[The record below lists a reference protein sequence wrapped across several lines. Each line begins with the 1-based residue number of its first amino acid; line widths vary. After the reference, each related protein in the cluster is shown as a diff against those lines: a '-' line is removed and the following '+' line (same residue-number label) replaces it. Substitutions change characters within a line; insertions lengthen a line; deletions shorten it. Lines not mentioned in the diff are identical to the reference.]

1 MRRIP
6 KFSLL
11 HTFEA
16 AARTESF
23 SLASEELCITPSA
36 VSHQIRELEGYFG
49 RKLFVRQNRRVE
61 LTAEGR
67 RLQESLSQVF
77 ESIETACDEVRLAP
91 QEQILAIY
99 CAASFAVKWLGPR
112 LPEFVKAYPD
122 ITIRLTSGA
131 EQIDLTRTKELDV
144 VISYNEPP
152 TRKGVVLQALGQENI
167 VPMCAP
173 RLLSTDMSA
182 RQQMPE
188 LVLIESQLSRVK
200 WSNWLAL
207 NGLTLPHRPR
217 PSFDRAAMSIS
228 AAADG
233 MGVALESTRLAE
245 REITRGDLVI
255 VGADEF
261 EPVLQEIHFLSYRS
275 VEHKLH
281 KVAAFRDWL
290 LSQTELQIV

>member
-1 MRRIP
+1 
-6 KFSLL
+6 
-11 HTFEA
+11 
-16 AARTESF
+16 
-23 SLASEELCITPSA
+23 
-36 VSHQIRELEGYFG
+36 
-49 RKLFVRQNRRVE
+49 
-61 LTAEGR
+61 
-67 RLQESLSQVF
+67 LQESLSQVF

-207 NGLTLPHRPR
+207 NGLTLPNRPR

>member
-207 NGLTLPHRPR
+207 NGLTLPNRPR

-255 VGADEF
+255 VGANEF

>member
-23 SLASEELCITPSA
+23 SMASEELCITPSA
-36 VSHQIRELEGYFG
+36 VSHQIRELESYLG

-61 LTAEGR
+61 LTGEGR
-67 RLQESLSQVF
+67 RLQDSLSQVF

-122 ITIRLTSGA
+122 ITLRLTSGA

-152 TRKGVVLQALGQENI
+152 ARKGVVSQALGQEKI
-167 VPMCAP
+167 VPLCAP
-173 RLLSTDMSA
+173 SLLSPTQTA
-182 RQQMPE
+182 REQMPG
-188 LVLIESQLSRVK
+188 LVLIESQLNRVK
-200 WSNWLAL
+200 WSNWFAV
-207 NGLTLPHRPR
+207 NRLTLPAPPR

-245 REITRGDLVI
+245 REITRGDLVV
-255 VGADEF
+255 VGAEEF
-261 EPVLQEIHFLSYRS
+261 EPILQETHFLSYRS
-275 VEHKLH
+275 VEHTLQ
-281 KVAAFRDWL
+281 KVRAFRDWL
-290 LSQTELQIV
+290 LSQSALQTL

>member
-207 NGLTLPHRPR
+207 NGLTLPNRPR

-233 MGVALESTRLAE
+233 MGVTLESTRLAE

-255 VGADEF
+255 VGANEF

>member
-23 SLASEELCITPSA
+23 SMASEELCITPSA
-36 VSHQIRELEGYFG
+36 VSHQIRELESYLG

-61 LTAEGR
+61 LTGEGR
-67 RLQESLSQVF
+67 RLQDSLSQVF

-122 ITIRLTSGA
+122 ITLRLTSGA

-152 TRKGVVLQALGQENI
+152 ARKGVVSQALGQEKI
-167 VPMCAP
+167 VPLCAP
-173 RLLSTDMSA
+173 SMLSPTQTA
-182 RQQMPE
+182 REQMPG
-188 LVLIESQLSRVK
+188 LVLIESQLNRVK
-200 WSNWLAL
+200 WSNWFSV
-207 NGLTLPHRPR
+207 NRLPLPTRPR

-245 REITRGDLVI
+245 REITRGDLVV

-261 EPVLQEIHFLSYRS
+261 EPILQETHFLSYRS
-275 VEHKLH
+275 VEHTLQ
-281 KVAAFRDWL
+281 KVRAFRDWL
-290 LSQTELQIV
+290 LSQSALQTL

>member
-23 SLASEELCITPSA
+23 SMASEELCITPSA
-36 VSHQIRELEGYFG
+36 VSHQIRELESYLG

-61 LTAEGR
+61 LTGEGR
-67 RLQESLSQVF
+67 RLQDSLSQVF

-122 ITIRLTSGA
+122 ITLRLTSGA

-152 TRKGVVLQALGQENI
+152 ARKGVVSQALGQEKI
-167 VPMCAP
+167 VPLCAP
-173 RLLSTDMSA
+173 SLLSPTQTA
-182 RQQMPE
+182 REQMPG
-188 LVLIESQLSRVK
+188 LVLIESQLNRVK
-200 WSNWLAL
+200 WSNWVAV
-207 NGLTLPHRPR
+207 NRLTLPTRPR

-245 REITRGDLVI
+245 REITRGDLVV

-261 EPVLQEIHFLSYRS
+261 EPILQETHFLSYRS
-275 VEHKLH
+275 VEHTLQ
-281 KVAAFRDWL
+281 KVRAFRDWL
-290 LSQTELQIV
+290 LSQSALQTL